1 VKDDGAP
8 AWRYF
13 AGAILCL
20 GLFAYM
26 LLAGELAIDKQKTLT
41 ITRAA
46 NPFIYRP
53 LLAASGVL
61 GVAALR
67 AAWRRLAV

>member
-1 VKDDGAP
+1 MKDEGAP

-13 AGAILCL
+13 AGAVLCL

-26 LLAGELAIDKQKTLT
+26 LLAGELAIDKQRRLT

-46 NPFIYRP
+46 NPFIYWLR
-53 LLAASGVL
+53 LAA
-61 GVAALR
+61 
-67 AAWRRLAV
+67 

>member
-1 VKDDGAP
+1 MNDGGAP

-46 NPFIYRP
+46 NPFISWP

-67 AAWRRLAV
+67 AALRRLAA